1 MALTL
6 TELQAMTDYY
16 YTPGVYDIFFK
27 GNVLLYKLMGGE
39 TGSKTIG
46 GGKKIKVDL
55 EYAAANSGSY
65 GNTTLLPINK
75 KEIFNSAFY
84 GWSAYYSGVTVDLED
99 QRQNSGEAAL
109 VNLVQGK
116 LKNAQKSIRTD
127 MGTDIYASNASDATQ
142 FNGLADLFDTTTST
156 AYGEIKEDD
165 MATWKANQTAKSEA
179 ISFKLLQLLR
189 RTAALDD
196 TDEAKPDLYIT
207 TDTLK
212 DGFERTLQVQARYTD
227 RALANAGF
235 DNILF
240 GGRPIVQDNKVT
252 STRIYALN
260 TKFLDILTHKDFN
273 FTKPVWNSPIQQPDT
288 KVAFIRW
295 SGQLVCKNRKAH
307 CLFTGVTE
315 PS

>member
-27 GNVLLYKLMGGE
+27 GNVLLYKLMGGQ
-39 TGSKTIG
+39 TGSNLIP

-55 EYAAANSGSY
+55 EYGAGNAGSY
-65 GNTTLLPINK
+65 GNTTKLPLSK
-75 KEIFNSAFY
+75 KEILNAAFF
-84 GWSAYYSGVTVDLED
+84 GWSAYYAGVTVDLED
-99 QRQNSGEAAL
+99 QRQNAGEAAL
-109 VNLVQGK
+109 VNLVQRK
-116 LKNAQKSIRTD
+116 LQNAQKSIRTE
-127 MGTDIYASNASDATQ
+127 MGTDVYLSNASDDTVL
-142 FNGLADLFDTTTST
+142 NGLGDLFNSSTST

-165 MATWKANQTAKSEA
+165 MAQWKCNIITAAAA
-179 ISFKLLQLLR
+179 ISFKALQKIR

-196 TDEAKPDLYIT
+196 NDEAKPDLYIT
-207 TDTLK
+207 TDVLK

-227 RALANAGF
+227 KALANAGF

-240 GGRPIVQDNKVT
+240 GGRPIVQDNKCP
-252 STRIYALN
+252 SGYLEALN
-260 TKFLDILTHKDFN
+260 TKFLEVKTHKDYN
-273 FTKPVWNSPIQQPDT
+273 FTKPVWASPIDQPDL
-288 KVAFIRW
+288 KVSFIRW

-307 CLFTGVTE
+307 CRQTGLTE